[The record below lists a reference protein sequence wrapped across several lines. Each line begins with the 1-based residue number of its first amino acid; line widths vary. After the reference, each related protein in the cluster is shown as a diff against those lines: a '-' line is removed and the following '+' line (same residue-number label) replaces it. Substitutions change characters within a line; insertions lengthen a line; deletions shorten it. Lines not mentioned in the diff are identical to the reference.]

1 MSAGIEG
8 IVARLAELIS
18 ERQEILSLIQERRD
32 ATEREFEER
41 IGKIADEEKAAAS
54 ELRDI
59 ELTRRTLLNLQAS
72 L

>member
-41 IGKIADEEKAAAS
+41 IGKIADEEKEAAS